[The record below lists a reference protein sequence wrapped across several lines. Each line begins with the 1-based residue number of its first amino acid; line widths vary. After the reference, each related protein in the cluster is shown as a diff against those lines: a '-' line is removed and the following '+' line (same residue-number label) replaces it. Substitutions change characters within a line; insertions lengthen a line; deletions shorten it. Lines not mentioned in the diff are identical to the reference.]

1 VADDE
6 DAVDTAGVHSAVVQ
20 ALRLRLKRDESL
32 NRYQVAVAAG
42 EPVVMVA
49 PVLEQL
55 VSDGTLT
62 AIGDVDS
69 PNNREYMWQE

>member
-1 VADDE
+1 VADE
-6 DAVDTAGVHSAVVQ
+6 EEAVDADGVHSAVVR

-49 PVLEQL
+49 PVLEEL

-62 AIGDVDS
+62 AIGDFDS